1 MKKTTMAALALAVC
15 ATSGFGQQSSSTAD
29 KSAKAA
35 QAKAAT
41 KRVPAAAGT
50 ELPAGAVRMQEG
62 VYKAQD
68 AKGKTWIYSRTPFGW
83 TKTEESSFKV
93 AAQASEVPSIRAIAV
108 EGDKVKF
115 ERDSPFGKSVWTKPV
130 SDLAPEEK
138 AAYEL
143 KLNAKNEK

>member
-1 MKKTTMAALALAVC
+1 MKKLTMAAMALAIC
-15 ATSGFGQQSSSTAD
+15 ATPGFGQQSSSTAD
-29 KSAKAA
+29 KTAKAA
-35 QAKAAT
+35 QAKMAA

-50 ELPAGAVRMQEG
+50 ELPANAVKVQEG
-62 VYKAQD
+62 VYKATD

-83 TKTEESSFKV
+83 TKTDEASFKE
-93 AAQASEVPSIRAIAV
+93 AARASEVPSIRAIAI

-130 SDLAPEEK
+130 SDLAPDEK